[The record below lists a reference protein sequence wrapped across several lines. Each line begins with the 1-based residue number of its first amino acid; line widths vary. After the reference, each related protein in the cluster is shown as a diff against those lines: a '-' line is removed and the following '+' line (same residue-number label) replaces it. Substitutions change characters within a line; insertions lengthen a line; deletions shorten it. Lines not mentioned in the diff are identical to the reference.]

1 MSDNDKKLQ
10 NLQKA
15 LGGQIGG
22 DPLSGLKPNLDG
34 FTQDNQDQDLKKKFS
49 QGNFSDSNSNQKSF
63 KDHKGVNK
71 QVLKGNSKAKKN

>member
-1 MSDNDKKLQ
+1 MPDNDKKLE

-15 LGGQIGG
+15 LGGPLGG

-34 FTQDNQDQDLKKKFS
+34 FTQDNQDKDLKKKLS
-49 QGNFSDSNSNQKSF
+49 ASNFSGSNASKKSF

>member
-1 MSDNDKKLQ
+1 MSNNDKKLE

-15 LGGQIGG
+15 LGGQIGA
-22 DPLSGLKPNLDG
+22 DPLAGLKPNLDG
-34 FTQDNQDQDLKKKFS
+34 FTQGNADSDLKKKLS
-49 QGNFSDSNSNQKSF
+49 QNSFSDSNLSQKSF